1 MPRVSLLRIGTVV
14 EAPDAHGSLC
24 RDVILLCLTRDSPQD
39 AAHGVGKRVV
49 RAHHRDVA
57 YLDIHFTRWIRRAHP
72 VGQVGVYRDKSELRI
87 SEGWWVY
94 VNDFVDFDGKFGGGG
109 GVVSN
114 FSYLCSAKQSRDE
127 VTTQTT
133 TIYIITCEH

>member
-1 MPRVSLLRIGTVV
+1 LVKSKIPDFLAIVETNSLNLSQRPRVMAV
-14 EAPDAHGSLC
+14 GS
-24 RDVILLCLTRDSPQD
+24 ISSN
-39 AAHGVGKRVV
+39 
-49 RAHHRDVA
+49 
-57 YLDIHFTRWIRRAHP
+57 
-72 VGQVGVYRDKSELRI
+72 KSELLI

-114 FSYLCSAKQSRDE
+114 FSYLCRAKQPRDE